1 VWQVQL
7 ATGLVKAALP
17 FRDDFRRMV
26 RKVRP
31 YRANRGNTYQ
41 ALEQGLR
48 QVRLLRDAGANLS
61 GTVLE
66 LGSGW
71 LPVVPLL
78 FYLAGAERLLLTDI
92 QRLMDERTV
101 EEAKR
106 TLRESATKVADKLG
120 LAEGEV
126 RARLDRPFPHDYFV
140 PWNPRDLAD
149 GSVDVVISRTVLEH
163 IPPDVLEGYMPEFAR
178 ILRPGG
184 MMCHVI
190 DNSDHWEHHDKSI
203 SRLHFLRY
211 EEGLLWRTLCVRRYQ
226 NRLRHSDY
234 MNLFERHGFVP
245 LFVEAEPD
253 ARSMDAVKS
262 LPLASPFRG
271 RDAAD
276 LAILTST
283 VVLRRPALNGGSV
296 ASR

>member
-1 VWQVQL
+1 MWQFQL

-17 FRDDFRRMV
+17 FQDEFRRLA

-31 YRANRGNTYQ
+31 YRADGVNTYQ

-61 GTVLE
+61 GSVLE
-66 LGSGW
+66 LGTGW

-78 FYLAGAERLLLTDI
+78 FYLAGANRLLLTDI
-92 QRLMDERTV
+92 HRLMDERTI

-106 TLRESATKVADKLG
+106 VLRESAAKVAGELG
-120 LAEGEV
+120 LSESLL
-126 RARLDRPFPHDYFV
+126 RARLDRPSPYDYFV
-140 PWNPRDLAD
+140 PWSPHDLTDA
-149 GSVDVVISRTVLEH
+149 SVDVVISRTVLEH
-163 IPPDVLEGYMPEFAR
+163 IPADVLESYMPEFAR

-184 MMCHVI
+184 MMCHLI
-190 DNSDHWEHHDKSI
+190 DNSDHWQHHDKQL

-211 EEGLLWRTLCVRRYQ
+211 EDGLLWRMLCVRRSQ
-226 NRLRHSDY
+226 NRLRHGDY
-234 MNLFERHGFVP
+234 MKLFERHGFVP
-245 LFVEAEPD
+245 LFVEGEPD
-253 ARSMDAVKS
+253 ARSVEDLKS
-262 LPLASPFRG
+262 LPLASRFRG

-283 VVLRRPALNGGSV
+283 VVLRRPDTD
-296 ASR
+296 

>member
-78 FYLAGAERLLLTDI
+78 FYLAGADRLLLTDI
-92 QRLMDERTV
+92 HRLMDERTI

-106 TLRESATKVADKLG
+106 VLRESAAKVAGELG
-120 LAEGEV
+120 LSESLL
-126 RARLDRPFPHDYFV
+126 RARLDRPFPYDYFV
-140 PWNPRDLAD
+140 PWSPRDLANA
-149 GSVDVVISRTVLEH
+149 SVDVVISRTVLEH
-163 IPPDVLEGYMPEFAR
+163 IPADVLESYMPEFAR

-184 MMCHVI
+184 MMCHLI
-190 DNSDHWEHHDKSI
+190 DNSDHWQHHDKQL

-211 EEGLLWRTLCVRRYQ
+211 EDGLLWRMLCVRRSQ
-226 NRLRHSDY
+226 NRLRHGDY
-234 MNLFERHGFVP
+234 MKLFERHGFVP
-245 LFVEAEPD
+245 LFVEGEPD
-253 ARSMDAVKS
+253 ARSMEDLKS
-262 LPLASPFRG
+262 LPLASRFRG
-271 RDAAD
+271 RDVAD

-283 VVLRRPALNGGSV
+283 VVLRRPDTD
-296 ASR
+296 